1 MRIAIFTDTYPP
13 YINGVSTSTFNLAN
27 ALKAKGHEVLVVAPR
42 PTDGKMEQVGNV
54 LYIPGIDLK
63 KLYGFR
69 LTNIF
74 ANKPVSIIKRFNPDV
89 IHNQTDFTIGVLARR
104 CSKKLKVPIVYTY
117 HTAYEDYTYY
127 VARGVGIMD
136 RFAKRV
142 VRNYSRDLAGRMT
155 EFITP
160 SEKTKEYMRIVGSDI
175 YINVI
180 PTGIDFSIFKIDKID
195 QQKMAKF
202 KREHNIKPTTKVFL
216 LLGRI
221 AKEKSMD
228 VSLRGIAA
236 YHQKHPEVDVKVVV
250 VGNGPFK
257 EELELYAEEL
267 GISNIVD
274 FVGEVSALEVPFYY
288 NLADIYTSAS
298 ITETQGLTFME
309 AMAAG
314 RIVLARFDSNLTGT
328 IVNGKTGF
336 FFTDDASFVSQVE
349 KIFALTKEQ
358 KDAVIQE
365 AYRRADIYSLDK
377 FYENVV
383 RVYKRAIRKRW

>member
-27 ALKAKGHEVLVVAPR
+27 ALKARGHEVLVVAPR
-42 PTDGKMEQVGNV
+42 PTDGKMEKIGDV

-74 ANKPVSIIKRFNPDV
+74 SNKPLKLIKNFKPDI
-89 IHNQTDFTIGVLARR
+89 IHNQTDFTIGMFARR
-104 CSKKLKVPIVYTY
+104 CAKKLKVPIVYTY
-117 HTAYEDYTYY
+117 HTSYEDYTYY
-127 VARGVGIMD
+127 ITRGIMD
-136 RFAKRV
+136 RFAKRI
-142 VRNYSRDLAGRMT
+142 VRTYSSDLAGRMT
-155 EFITP
+155 EYITP
-160 SEKTKEYMRIVGSDI
+160 SEKTKEYIRQIGSDI

-180 PTGIDFSIFKIDKID
+180 PTGIDFSIFKSDQID
-195 QQKMAKF
+195 QQRVAEFRK
-202 KREHNIKPTTKVFL
+202 EHNIKPNTKVFL

-228 VSLRGIAA
+228 VSLRGIAL
-236 YHQKHPEVDVKVVV
+236 YHKKHPEVDVKVLV
-250 VGNGPFK
+250 VGGGPFK
-257 EELELYAEEL
+257 EELELIAEEL
-267 GISNIVD
+267 GISSLVD
-274 FVGEVSALEVPFYY
+274 FIGEVSGLEVPFYY
-288 NLADIYTSAS
+288 YLADIYTSAS

-336 FFTDDASFVSQVE
+336 FFTDDSSFISQVE
-349 KIFALTKEQ
+349 KIF
-358 KDAVIQE
+358 
-365 AYRRADIYSLDK
+365 S
-377 FYENVV
+377 
-383 RVYKRAIRKRW
+383 

>member
-13 YINGVSTSTFNLAN
+13 YINGVSTSCFNLAN
-27 ALKAKGHEVLVVAPR
+27 ALKERGHDVLVVAPR
-42 PTDGKMEQVGNV
+42 PTDGRMEQIGNV

-63 KLYGFR
+63 KMYGFR

-74 ANKPVSIIKRFNPDV
+74 ANKPIKIIKKFNPDV

-104 CSKKLKVPIVYTY
+104 CAKKLRVPIVYTY

-127 VARGVGIMD
+127 IARGIMD
-136 RFAKRV
+136 RFFKRI
-142 VRNYSRDLAGRMT
+142 VRTYSRDLANRMT

-160 SEKTKEYMRIVGSDI
+160 SEKTKEYMRLVGSDT

-180 PTGIDFSIFKIDKID
+180 PTGIDFSIFKSDKID
-195 QQKMAKF
+195 QEKTLEF
-202 KREHNIKPTTKVFL
+202 KKEHNIKPTTKVFL
-216 LLGRI
+216 LLGRL

-228 VSLRGIAA
+228 VSLRGFAA
-236 YHQKHPEVDVKVVV
+236 YHYKHPEVDVKMII
-250 VGNGPFK
+250 VGNGPNR
-257 EELELYAEEL
+257 EDLVLLSEEL

-274 FVGEVSALEVPFYY
+274 FIGEVSGLEVPFYY

-328 IVNGKTGF
+328 IINGKTGF
-336 FFTDDASFVSQVE
+336 FFTDDNSFISQVE
-349 KIFALTKEQ
+349 KIFALSKEQ
-358 KDAVIQE
+358 KEAIIQE
-365 AYRRADIYSLDK
+365 AYKNVDAYSIDK
-377 FYENVV
+377 FYENIV

>member
-27 ALKAKGHEVLVVAPR
+27 CLKAKGHEVLVIAPR
-42 PTDGKMEQVGNV
+42 PTDGKMEQIGNV

-63 KLYGFR
+63 RYYGFR

-74 ANKPVSIIKRFNPDV
+74 ASKPIKIIKKFNPDV

-104 CSKKLKVPIVYTY
+104 CAKILRVPIVYTY

-127 VARGVGIMD
+127 VARGIMD
-136 RFAKRV
+136 RFAKRI
-142 VRNYSRDLAGRMT
+142 VRNYSRDLADRMT

-160 SEKTKEYMRIVGSDI
+160 SEKTKEYMRLVGSDI
-175 YINVI
+175 YVNVI
-180 PTGIDFSIFKIDKID
+180 PTGIDFSIFKDDKID
-195 QQKMAKF
+195 QKKMAKF
-202 KREHNIKPTTKVFL
+202 KEQHNIKPTTKVLL

-228 VSLRGIAA
+228 VSLRGFAL
-236 YHQKHPEVDVKVVV
+236 YHQKHPEVDAKVLV
-250 VGNGPFK
+250 VGGGPFK
-257 EELELYAEEL
+257 EELELIAEDL
-267 GISNIVD
+267 GISSYVD
-274 FVGEVSALEVPFYY
+274 FIGEVSGLEVPFYY
-288 NLADIYTSAS
+288 HAADIYTSAS

-328 IVNGKTGF
+328 IINGKTGF

-349 KIFALTKEQ
+349 KIFSLTKEQ
-358 KDAVIQE
+358 KAAIIQE
-365 AYRRADIYSLDK
+365 AYRQADIYSLDK
-377 FYENVV
+377 FYENIV
-383 RVYKRAIRKRW
+383 RVYKRAIRKCW

>member
-27 ALKAKGHEVLVVAPR
+27 ALKARGHEVLVVAPR
-42 PTDGKMEQVGNV
+42 PTDGKMEKIGDV

-74 ANKPVSIIKRFNPDV
+74 SNKPLKLIKNFKPDV
-89 IHNQTDFTIGVLARR
+89 IHNQTDFTIGMFARR
-104 CSKKLKVPIVYTY
+104 CAKKLKVPIVYTY
-117 HTAYEDYTYY
+117 HTSYEDYTYY
-127 VARGVGIMD
+127 ITRGIMD
-136 RFAKRV
+136 RFAKRI
-142 VRNYSRDLAGRMT
+142 VRTYSRDLAGRMT
-155 EFITP
+155 EYITP
-160 SEKTKEYMRIVGSDI
+160 SEKTKEYIRQIGSDI

-180 PTGIDFSIFKIDKID
+180 PTGIDFSIFKSDQID
-195 QQKMAKF
+195 QQRVAEFRK
-202 KREHNIKPTTKVFL
+202 EHNIKPNTKVFL

-228 VSLRGIAA
+228 VSLRGIAS
-236 YHQKHPEVDVKVVV
+236 YHKKHPEVDVKVLV
-250 VGNGPFK
+250 VGGGPFK
-257 EELELYAEEL
+257 EELELIAEEL
-267 GISNIVD
+267 GISSLVD
-274 FVGEVSALEVPFYY
+274 FIGEVSGLEVPFYY
-288 NLADIYTSAS
+288 YLADIYTSAS

-328 IVNGKTGF
+328 IINGKTGF

-349 KIFALTKEQ
+349 KIFSLTKEQ
-358 KDAVIQE
+358 KAAIIQE
-365 AYRRADIYSLDK
+365 AYRIADIYSLDK
-377 FYENVV
+377 FYENIV
-383 RVYKRAIRKRW
+383 RVYKRAIRKFW

>member
-27 ALKAKGHEVLVVAPR
+27 CLKAKGHEVLVVAPR
-42 PTDGKMEQVGNV
+42 PTDGKMEQIGDV

-63 KLYGFR
+63 RLYGFR

-74 ANKPVSIIKRFNPDV
+74 ASKPIKVIKRFKPDV

-104 CSKKLKVPIVYTY
+104 CAKILRVPIVYTY

-127 VARGVGIMD
+127 VARGIMD
-136 RFAKRV
+136 RFAKRI
-142 VRNYSRDLAGRMT
+142 VRNYSRDLADRMT

-160 SEKTKEYMRIVGSDI
+160 SEKTKEYMRLVGSDI
-175 YINVI
+175 YVNVI
-180 PTGIDFSIFKIDKID
+180 PTGIDFSIFKADKID
-195 QQKMAKF
+195 QKRMAKF
-202 KREHNIKPTTKVFL
+202 KAEHNIKPTTKVFL

-228 VSLRGIAA
+228 VSLKGFAA
-236 YHQKHPEVDVKVVV
+236 YHKKHPEVDAKVLV

-257 EELELYAEEL
+257 EELELIAEEL
-267 GISNIVD
+267 GISSYVD
-274 FVGEVSALEVPFYY
+274 FIGEVSGLEVPFYY
-288 NLADIYTSAS
+288 HAADIYTSAS

-328 IVNGKTGF
+328 IINGKTGF
-336 FFTDDASFVSQVE
+336 FFTDDNSFVSQVE
-349 KIFALTKEQ
+349 KIFALSKEQ
-358 KDAVIQE
+358 KENIIQE
-365 AYRRADIYSLDK
+365 AYRQADIYSLDK
-377 FYENVV
+377 FYENIV
-383 RVYKRAIRKRW
+383 RVYKRAIRKCW

>member
-27 ALKAKGHEVLVVAPR
+27 CLKAKGHEVLVVAPR
-42 PTDGKMEQVGNV
+42 PTDGKMEQIGDV

-63 KLYGFR
+63 RLYGFR

-74 ANKPVSIIKRFNPDV
+74 ASKPIKVIKRFKPDV

-104 CSKKLKVPIVYTY
+104 CAKILRVPIVYTY

-127 VARGVGIMD
+127 VARGIMD
-136 RFAKRV
+136 RFAKRI
-142 VRNYSRDLAGRMT
+142 VRNYSRDLADRMT

-160 SEKTKEYMRIVGSDI
+160 SEKTKEYMRLVGSDI
-175 YINVI
+175 YVNVI
-180 PTGIDFSIFKIDKID
+180 PTGIDFSIFKADKID
-195 QQKMAKF
+195 QKRMAKF
-202 KREHNIKPTTKVFL
+202 KAEHNIKPTTKVFL

-228 VSLRGIAA
+228 VSLRGFAA
-236 YHQKHPEVDVKVVV
+236 YHKKHPEVDAKVLV

-257 EELELYAEEL
+257 EELELIAEEL
-267 GISNIVD
+267 GVSSYVD
-274 FVGEVSALEVPFYY
+274 FIGEVSGLEVPFYY
-288 NLADIYTSAS
+288 HAADIYTSAS

-328 IVNGKTGF
+328 IINGKTGF
-336 FFTDDASFVSQVE
+336 FFTDDNSFVSQVE
-349 KIFALTKEQ
+349 KIFALSKEQ
-358 KDAVIQE
+358 KENIIQE
-365 AYRRADIYSLDK
+365 AYRQADIYSLDK
-377 FYENVV
+377 FYENIV
-383 RVYKRAIRKRW
+383 RVYKRAIRKFW

>member
-27 ALKAKGHEVLVVAPR
+27 CLKAKGHEVLVVAPR
-42 PTDGKMEQVGNV
+42 PTDGKMEQVGDV

-63 KLYGFR
+63 RYYGFR

-74 ANKPVSIIKRFNPDV
+74 ASKPIKIIKKFNPDV

-104 CSKKLKVPIVYTY
+104 CAKILRVPIIYTY

-127 VARGVGIMD
+127 VARGIMD
-136 RFAKRV
+136 RFAKRI
-142 VRNYSRDLAGRMT
+142 VRNYSRDLADRMT

-160 SEKTKEYMRIVGSDI
+160 SEKTKEYMRLVGSDI
-175 YINVI
+175 YVNVI
-180 PTGIDFSIFKIDKID
+180 PTGIDFSIFKVDKID
-195 QQKMAKF
+195 QKKLAKF
-202 KREHNIKPTTKVFL
+202 KEEHNIKANTKVFL

-228 VSLRGIAA
+228 VSLRGFAA
-236 YHQKHPEVDVKVVV
+236 YHKKHPEVDAKVLV

-257 EELELYAEEL
+257 EELELLAEEL
-267 GISNIVD
+267 GISSCVD
-274 FVGEVSALEVPFYY
+274 FVGSVSGLEVPFYY
-288 NLADIYTSAS
+288 HLADIYTSAS

-328 IVNGKTGF
+328 IINGKTGF
-336 FFTDDASFVSQVE
+336 FFTDEASFVSQVE
-349 KIFALTKEQ
+349 KIFALSKEQ
-358 KDAVIQE
+358 KAAIIQE
-365 AYRRADIYSLDK
+365 AYRQADIYSLDK
-377 FYENVV
+377 FYENIV
-383 RVYKRAIRKRW
+383 RVYKRAIRKCW